1 MRRTWRQLGVV
12 GVTALV
18 FGAVALGAAA
28 DILFI
33 EDFENDINPD
43 IWNAPNTWSVVD
55 PGAVAGLGAGVLDI
69 TGGEVGLT
77 NRSDFGDFVLEADF
91 KAGPE
96 TKITGFVLRAQNAD
110 NDFYMHQISTDGSG
124 HTPNNVRWHW
134 KVGGTW
140 NVEPIPFEGGAIIP
154 PDVWYHARF
163 IVTGAD
169 FEVYVVPKADEGV
182 ADMALLGSW
191 TDDKNGG
198 DPFYNEGAIGFRSSG
213 SEDMQFDNVIIAD
226 SLADIT
232 TTVDPRG
239 KLASTWGALKFD
251 R

>member
-91 KAGPE
+91 KAGPR
-96 TKITGFVLRAQNAD
+96 LRDYLNHGAESAD
-110 NDFYMHQISTDGSG
+110 GLL
-124 HTPNNVRWHW
+124 
-134 KVGGTW
+134 VGDT
-140 NVEPIPFEGGAIIP
+140 
-154 PDVWYHARF
+154 AR
-163 IVTGAD
+163 
-169 FEVYVVPKADEGV
+169 
-182 ADMALLGSW
+182 
-191 TDDKNGG
+191 
-198 DPFYNEGAIGFRSSG
+198 RSSY
-213 SEDMQFDNVIIAD
+213 E
-226 SLADIT
+226 
-232 TTVDPRG
+232 
-239 KLASTWGALKFD
+239 
-251 R
+251 